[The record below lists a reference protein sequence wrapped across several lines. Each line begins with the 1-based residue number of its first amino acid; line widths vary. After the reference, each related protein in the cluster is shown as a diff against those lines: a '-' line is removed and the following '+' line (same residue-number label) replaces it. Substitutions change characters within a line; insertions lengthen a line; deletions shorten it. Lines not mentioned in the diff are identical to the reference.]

1 MRKNH
6 PNPPTSIKHA
16 DPKNGMHIL
25 LAFAWLCR
33 QRGYPY
39 KIVGDYGYRSKY
51 QGDYPTKNR
60 MKFISSKGGVM
71 HILTFSGQ
79 KIIKDE
85 KIPTEELFHMV
96 KMPGW

>member
-6 PNPPTSIKHA
+6 PNAPTAIKHA
-16 DPKNGMHIL
+16 DPKNGMHVL

-51 QGDYPTKNR
+51 SGTDVNKNR
-60 MKFISSKGGVM
+60 MKFISANGGIM
-71 HILTFSGQ
+71 RILTF
-79 KIIKDE
+79 KNHKVVKE
-85 KIPTEELFHMV
+85 ERIPTEEVFRMV